1 MTEAFVTPEII
12 TWARDRL
19 HWNHEKLAKRVGVNV
34 DTVIAWETGDKHP
47 SQRQAAKLAAKL
59 CVPLGY
65 LWLSAPPALEVPIP
79 DLRTVS
85 DVVAQPPSANFMD
98 VLYDARRKQQWYREY
113 VQSEGARPLPFVGR
127 FPLKDDPRVN
137 DVAGDMRAT
146 IGIDDA
152 RQEAK
157 ISPQFLHVL
166 AEKAGSMGILV
177 LQSGKVGNNTH
188 RTLDVDEFRG
198 FALVDDFAP
207 LVFINSAD
215 TLAARIFTLAHE
227 LTHVWIGESG
237 ISNPTT
243 IGIVLQEDNRINQ
256 FCNQVAAELLM
267 PAANFV
273 NEWQQDKTIE
283 ENIAVLARFYHV
295 SRLAVLIRAYEHE
308 LLPEKVYRLQ
318 LRRLRQWEEQKPTGG
333 GGNFWNNFLASNSRA
348 LVYAVLTSAAEGRVS
363 ERDAATLLSLTNR
376 RTLRSAQERY
386 IRRQVV
392 SAWLL
397 A

>member
-1 MTEAFVTPEII
+1 MAEAFVTPEII
-12 TWARDRL
+12 TWARGRL
-19 HWNHEKLAKRVGVNV
+19 KWDHEKLAKRVGVNV
-34 DTVIAWETGDKHP
+34 RTLIAWETGDKRP
-47 SQRQAAKLAAKL
+47 TQRQATKLADKL
-59 CVPLGY
+59 YVPLGY

-85 DVVAQPPSANFMD
+85 DVVAQPPSADFMD
-98 VLYDARRKQQWYREY
+98 VLYDARRKQHWYREY
-113 VQSEGARPLPFVGR
+113 LQSEGARPLLFVGR
-127 FPLKDDPRVN
+127 FPLKDNPRVN
-137 DVAGDMRAT
+137 DVADDMRVT
-146 IGIDDA
+146 IGIGDA

-157 ISPQFLHVL
+157 TSPQFLSFL
-166 AEKAGSMGILV
+166 AENAGKIGILV
-177 LQSGKVGNNTH
+177 LQSGKVGDNTH

-227 LTHVWIGESG
+227 LAHVWIGESG

-243 IGIVLQEDNRINQ
+243 IGIVLQEDNRINR

-267 PAANFV
+267 PVASFV

-283 ENIAVLARFYHV
+283 ENIAALAGFYHV

-308 LLPEKVYRLQ
+308 LLPDKIYRLQ
-318 LRRLRQWEEQKPTGG
+318 LRRLRQWEGQNPKGG
-333 GGNFWNNFLASNSRA
+333 GGNFWNNFVASNSRA
-348 LVYAVLTSAAEGRVS
+348 LVHAVLTSAAEGRVS

-376 RTLRSAQERY
+376 KTLRSAQEKY
-386 IRRQVV
+386 IHRQVD
-392 SAWLL
+392 SA
-397 A
+397 